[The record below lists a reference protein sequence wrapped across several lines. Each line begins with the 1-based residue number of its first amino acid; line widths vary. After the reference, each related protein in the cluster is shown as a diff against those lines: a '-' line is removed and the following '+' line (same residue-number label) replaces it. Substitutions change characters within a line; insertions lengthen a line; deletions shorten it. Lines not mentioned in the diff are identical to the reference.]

1 MIKKSLDIVLFF
13 ILSVIIML
21 PVASAADDIVVVY
34 AGRLMAVPGDS
45 VKFKQ
50 SIIIRN
56 GKIDAIKPGYI
67 DASTIVDDPKDSL
80 TLHDLKDTFVM
91 PGLIDGHVHV
101 TDELGPKTKLAIVE
115 RSDADTAMFG
125 IRNAQLM
132 LDAGFTTIRD
142 LGARGDDAIF
152 ALRDAINM
160 GFIDG
165 PRIFAAGHTISPTG
179 GHGQRHGYR
188 DEVFD
193 VIKYSSICDGVA
205 DCRRAV
211 REQVRRS
218 ADQIKLVATGGVLSE
233 TAAGTGQQFFDDEL
247 KAIIDTSHALGRKV
261 TAHAHGTDGINAAL
275 RAGVDSIEHA
285 TFADKESFRLFRQT
299 GAYLVP
305 TLLAGVSVTEIS
317 NDSNSF
323 FPASVRHKALQVGPR
338 MIENVRR
345 AHKAGV
351 KIAFGT
357 DSYVSNHG
365 LNAREFELL
374 VAAGLTP
381 LEAIKTATVNG
392 ADNLGK
398 SELLGSLE
406 VGKYA
411 DLIAV
416 DEDPTVNISALRNVD
431 FVMKEGKVFKGI

>member
-1 MIKKSLDIVLFF
+1 MVKKSLEIVQFF
-13 ILSVIIML
+13 ILSIIIML
-21 PVASAADDIVVVY
+21 PVASTADDIVVVY
-34 AGRLMAVPGDS
+34 AGQLMAVPGDL
-45 VKFKQ
+45 VKSEQ

-56 GKIDAIKPGYI
+56 GKINAIKPGYI
-67 DASTIVDDPKDSL
+67 DASTIVDDPKESL
-80 TLHDLKDTFVM
+80 TLHDLKDKFVL

-142 LGARGDDAIF
+142 LGARGDDAVF

-165 PRIFAAGHTISPTG
+165 PRIFVAGHIISPTG

-218 ADQIKLVATGGVLSE
+218 ADQIKLVANGGVLSE

-365 LNAREFELL
+365 L
-374 VAAGLTP
+374 
-381 LEAIKTATVNG
+381 
-392 ADNLGK
+392 
-398 SELLGSLE
+398 
-406 VGKYA
+406 
-411 DLIAV
+411 
-416 DEDPTVNISALRNVD
+416 
-431 FVMKEGKVFKGI
+431 

>member
-165 PRIFAAGHTISPTG
+165 PRIFVAGHTISPTG